1 MHRFTREDLKPRTPG
16 AFAERRS
23 VRFQDV
29 DAAGIIFY
37 PRLLEY
43 FHDTYVSF
51 LAASGAPLPQVLAE
65 RRWISPVRHAEAD
78 YFRPLRFGDE
88 VEVALVRAHVEPTE
102 VTVGYRVARIGS
114 DEVAAVGQVVH
125 TFLDAASFTRTEIPS
140 ALRRAYAAL
149 EGVTP
154 RE

>member
-1 MHRFTREDLKPRTPG
+1 MHRFTRDDLKLRPLN

-43 FHDTYVSF
+43 FHDAYVSF
-51 LAASGAPLPQVLAE
+51 LAAVGTPLPEVL
-65 RRWISPVRHAEAD
+65 RSGRWLSPVRHAEAD

-88 VEVALVRAHVEPTE
+88 VEVALVRAHLEPTE
-102 VTVGYRVARIGS
+102 VTLGYRVARSDS
-114 DEVAAVGQVVH
+114 DEVCVVGQVVH
-125 TFLDAASFTRTEIPS
+125 TFLDAATFRRTDIPELLS
-140 ALRRAYAAL
+140 AAYRALA
-149 EGVTP
+149 G
-154 RE
+154 

>member
-1 MHRFTREDLKPRTPG
+1 MHRFTRDDLKARPTN
-16 AFAERRS
+16 AFAEQRR

-51 LAASGAPLPQVLAE
+51 LSAAGTPLVEVLRSGVWL
-65 RRWISPVRHAEAD
+65 SPVRHAEAY

-102 VTVGYRVARIGS
+102 VALGYRIARTGS
-114 DEVAAVGQVVH
+114 DEVCAVGQVVH
-125 TFLDAASFTRTEIPS
+125 TFLDAVSFRRTDIPDD
-140 ALRRAYAAL
+140 LLRAYGAL
-149 EGVTP
+149 QA
-154 RE
+154 

>member
-1 MHRFTREDLKPRTPG
+1 MHRFTRDELKPRPAT
-16 AFAERRS
+16 AFAERRA

-51 LAASGAPLPQVLAE
+51 LAAAGTPLPEVLRE
-65 RRWISPVRHAEAD
+65 GSWISPVRHAEAD

-88 VEVALVRAHVEPTE
+88 VEVALVRAHLEPTE
-102 VTVGYRVARIGS
+102 VTVGYRIAGVETG
-114 DEVAAVGQVVH
+114 EVAAVGQVVH
-125 TFLDAASFTRTEIPS
+125 TFLEAASFQRTAIPD
-140 ALRRAYAAL
+140 ALRRAYFAL
-149 EGVTP
+149 GA
-154 RE
+154 